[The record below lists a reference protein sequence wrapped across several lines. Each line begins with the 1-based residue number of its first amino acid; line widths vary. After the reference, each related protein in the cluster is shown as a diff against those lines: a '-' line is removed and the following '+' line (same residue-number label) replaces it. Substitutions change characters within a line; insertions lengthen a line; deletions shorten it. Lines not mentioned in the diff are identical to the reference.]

1 MIDAQIV
8 KRLKNR
14 DKSAI
19 GDLYDQ
25 YSSAFY
31 GQALRILNNE
41 ALAQEAV
48 QDTFLKIWNNIDQ
61 YDDSKGRLFTWMYR
75 LARNEA
81 IDRKR
86 SKDFKQSNKTVSLEN
101 DVSNT
106 ETDNFT
112 QTKVDDIGVKQ
123 LLNLLDDDT
132 RGILDM
138 VYFQGY
144 THKEVADLTETPLG
158 TVKTKVRRAI
168 IKLRSVLIKE

>member
-1 MIDAQIV
+1 MIDVQIV
-8 KRLKNR
+8 KRLKKR
-14 DKSAI
+14 DKSALT
-19 GDLYDQ
+19 DLYDH
-25 YSSAFY
+25 YSAAFY

-41 ALAQEAV
+41 SLAQEAV

-61 YDDSKGRLFTWMYR
+61 YDDRKGRLFTWMYR

-86 SKDFKQSNKTVSLEN
+86 SKDFKQSNKTIPLESN
-101 DVSNT
+101 VSNT
-106 ETDNFT
+106 EADDSTA
-112 QTKVDDIGVKQ
+112 TKVDDIGVKQ

-132 RGILDM
+132 RGILDL
-138 VYFQGY
+138 VYFQGF
-144 THKEVADLTETPLG
+144 THSEVADLTETPLG